1 MFPFVLSVLLMG
13 MLPVA
18 GSSTAPVRSLSV
30 AAPAVLSVRSE
41 TEARL
46 DALLSASGFLVSD
59 LDSGQEL
66 YGRDIDAHRAI
77 ASLTKLMTAI
87 VIVERHSLDEVV
99 EIPGDVAMVEGQVA
113 RLRAGDHYTVGD
125 LLSAMLVF
133 SANDAAMTLAT
144 YDAGSVDAFV
154 KQMNDRAI
162 TLGLRNTAFA
172 NPIGLD
178 DPRQYSTPQDL
189 KWLATYAL
197 RYPAIVERMGT
208 PLVTVRSR
216 EGDAITL
223 HHTHALLGSTSS
235 VIAGKTGTTDEAK
248 QTLVSVV
255 RVAGRKY
262 LVILLGSS
270 ERYRD
275 MRIVLN
281 TLAKLAV

>member
-13 MLPVA
+13 MVPVA
-18 GSSTAPVRSLSV
+18 GSSTAPVRSLPVS
-30 AAPAVLSVRSE
+30 APAVLSVRSE
-41 TEARL
+41 TEERL
-46 DALLSASGFLVSD
+46 DTLLSASGFLISD

-87 VIVERHSLDEVV
+87 VIVEGHALDEVV
-99 EIPGDVAMVEGQVA
+99 EVPGDIAMVEGQVA
-113 RLRAGDHYTVGD
+113 HLRPGDHYTVGD

-133 SANDAAMTLAT
+133 SANDAAVTLAR
-144 YDAGSVDAFV
+144 YHAGSIDAFV
-154 KQMNDRAI
+154 RQMNERAG
-162 TLGLRNTAFA
+162 TLGLRNTSFA
-172 NPIGLD
+172 NPVGLD
-178 DPRQYSTPQDL
+178 DPLQYSTPQDL

-197 RYPAIVERMGT
+197 RYPAIAKRMGT
-208 PLVTVRSR
+208 TSVTVHSR

-255 RVAGRKY
+255 RVAGRTY

-275 MRIVLN
+275 MRIVLS